1 MMKTCRGTRKGKS
14 PLDFRISDKIHR
26 LRGGLEMKKK
36 KKEKKLEGEKRR
48 RLHTRAPWFV
58 KERAPRFSVCTRP
71 SLFSAKKIYHVCRG
85 CTRPRDKRGGVC
97 RGKRDWKFCGPASFA
112 DDPVFYCVQV
122 KLICSYFLYSTSR
135 RKEQPPF
142 CFLFFISLSIIFLKF
157 PRDLFESFEIIIK
170 NCALRYFR
178 ENLGCNL
185 IIFFLSFFFSKI
197 YNISWIQKKSFVS
210 YELLQTITIII
221 RLLNYR
227 LKV

>member
-1 MMKTCRGTRKGKS
+1 M
-14 PLDFRISDKIHR
+14 
-26 LRGGLEMKKK
+26 
-36 KKEKKLEGEKRR
+36 
-48 RLHTRAPWFV
+48 

-142 CFLFFISLSIIFLKF
+142 CFLFFISLSPL
-157 PRDLFESFEIIIK
+157 
-170 NCALRYFR
+170 
-178 ENLGCNL
+178 
-185 IIFFLSFFFSKI
+185 FFLNFLAIYSNHSK
-197 YNISWIQKKSFVS
+197 
-210 YELLQTITIII
+210 LLLRIVRYDIFEKTLAII
-221 RLLNYR
+221 
-227 LKV
+227 